1 MPRRPPA
8 VRAWAEN
15 VLGPRGRTVRA
26 GDTRVDWIITGGDAS
41 GDSDTIAIGRMNEP
55 NSATARWFGVL
66 GWALT
71 ILASSGVLA
80 VMHWGAGVFSDRY
93 ASTAI
98 AGPYSALVLWCG
110 IPLGLA
116 TIACV
121 AVLAGKV
128 RFMLPPI
135 GAMALLTIGAG
146 FSVGPFFVPPTALLL
161 VAALL
166 HLSERG
172 NRWMLAMSW
181 LWLLVGAAALLP
193 FLALLTTLHGLPTTL
208 STGIPFFGVTV
219 LALVVCEGVH
229 AYHLRRR
236 LPDPRIL

>member
-1 MPRRPPA
+1 
-8 VRAWAEN
+8 
-15 VLGPRGRTVRA
+15 
-26 GDTRVDWIITGGDAS
+26 
-41 GDSDTIAIGRMNEP
+41 
-55 NSATARWFGVL
+55 
-66 GWALT
+66 
-71 ILASSGVLA
+71 
-80 VMHWGAGVFSDRY
+80 MHWGAGVFSDRY

-116 TIACV
+116 TIACA
-121 AVLAGKV
+121 AVLAGTE
-128 RFMLPPI
+128 RLMLPPI
-135 GAMALLTIGAG
+135 GAMALLTIGAA
-146 FSVGPFFVPPTALLL
+146 FSVGPFFAPPTALLL
-161 VAALL
+161 AAALL
-166 HLSERG
+166 QLSERG

-236 LPDPRIL
+236 LPDRRIL